1 MKHAVI
7 PQNNAIRTHTPANA
21 HDMIR
26 LCLPREHM
34 EITWHSLEYRQ
45 SSVDTG
51 VTWLSLQYQQSSAD
65 TGVIWFSLQY
75 RQSSADT
82 GVTWISLQSEI
93 NIWGQNKTV
102 HKKMQNMSAVTLT
115 D

>member
-65 TGVIWFSLQY
+65 TGV
-75 RQSSADT
+75 
-82 GVTWISLQSEI
+82 TWISLQSEI